1 MLTANWL
8 NFRRKTDCF
17 WFKSRKVYQ
26 RREPGGSDNWVVPT
40 GLAKPAAPLIYHTP
54 ARGLKLTN
62 NTVSDEMANKIQC
75 RKIAS
80 T

>member
-40 GLAKPAAPLIYHTP
+40 GLAKPAAPLI
-54 ARGLKLTN
+54 
-62 NTVSDEMANKIQC
+62 
-75 RKIAS
+75 
-80 T
+80 